1 MMIPRTLVLAAALM
15 AAAAAPVAAQQP
27 FGPALDASFGLGTG
41 GGGDYFARGGGAAD
55 VSLALPVRHT
65 SGGAIIVA
73 LTATGN
79 GRMAS
84 DLECPVGRDGGCIPE
99 YPTFGSVGV
108 AAGVQHGL
116 GASVSARAMAGPAYY
131 RAVGGGDAFG
141 LQGRLD
147 VGRPTGLQRTAI
159 VASVRG
165 AMLPRFRG
173 ESLRFASFGLGLR
186 IQ

>member
-1 MMIPRTLVLAAALM
+1 MNRTLLLAAFASVLAAPA
-15 AAAAAPVAAQQP
+15 AAQQS
-27 FGPALDASFGLGTG
+27 FGPALEASFGLGTG
-41 GGGDYFARGGGAAD
+41 GGGYYFARGGAAAD
-55 VSLALPVRHT
+55 VSFAVPVRQT
-65 SGGAIIVA
+65 AGGAVVLA
-73 LTATGN
+73 VTATGN

-84 DLECPVGRDGGCIPE
+84 DLECPVGRDGNCIPE

-108 AAGVQHGL
+108 AAGVQRGL
-116 GASVSARAMAGPAYY
+116 GSSFSTRAMAGPAYY

-147 VGRPTGLQRTAI
+147 VAKPTGLQRTAV

-165 AMLPRFRG
+165 ALLPSFRG